1 MDHFEHLLTSPH
13 IDMLYAALPYVSDR
27 MRKPL
32 AVYIKSTEM
41 QRILSDLDS
50 GDILSACGY
59 EPSSPDPEAMLKA
72 MKLAGGPNA
81 GPQIDQILQMMNMVK
96 TYQKMNEMMQNNPE
110 LMSMLT
116 NMMNQSQS
124 QPANRSAAA
133 NPSDMMS
140 FLTQMLKN
148 N

>member
-1 MDHFEHLLTSPH
+1 MDSFDRLRNSPH
-13 IDMLYAALPYVSDR
+13 IDMLYAALPYVSDG

-41 QRILSDLDS
+41 QRILSDPDS
-50 GDILSACGY
+50 GEILSACGF
-59 EPSSPDPEAMLKA
+59 EPSAPDPEAMLKA

-81 GPQIDQILQMMNMVK
+81 GPQIDQMLQMMNMVK
-96 TYQKMNEMMQNNPE
+96 TYQKMNDMMQNNPE

-116 NMMNQSQS
+116 NMMNQTQTQS
-124 QPANRSAAA
+124 PNRSATA

-140 FLTQMLKN
+140 FLSQMLKN